1 MSIYHKGDYELMCDE
16 IVNKKKELEKKI
28 SNFVQK
34 KIKFLMSKNK
44 VKNLIN
50 KFINKDEVVKFIDYG
65 TLNVSS
71 PSPAGYL
78 ILTDKRFLFHSKV
91 LFLKES
97 LTEIPLSNVS
107 GVTFDKT
114 SFTKEN
120 IVKFKIKDQK
130 DLVFKDLVDNLSD
143 AWNVEENSDLS
154 IQYLKL
160 KFNQN

>member
-1 MSIYHKGDYELMCDE
+1 ME
-16 IVNKKKELEKKI
+16 
-28 SNFVQK
+28 
-34 KIKFLMSKNK
+34 
-44 VKNLIN
+44 
-50 KFINKDEVVKFIDYG
+50 
-65 TLNVSS
+65 
-71 PSPAGYL
+71 
-78 ILTDKRFLFHSKV
+78 KV

-120 IVKFKIKDQK
+120 IVKFKIKVQK
-130 DLVFKDLVDNLSD
+130 ELVFKDLVDNLSD